1 MNVVI
6 VGLGWVGL
14 TTGSVMAFLGHDV
27 TGFDVNETLV
37 GRLQKGE
44 APFFEPGLA
53 EFTEAQLGAGRLR
66 FTLDLKSALAPAD
79 VIFIAVG
86 TPLTED
92 GQTVDM
98 RFVSQAAMDIGMH
111 LEKGRFRV
119 IVNKSTVPA
128 GSNGWV
134 DSFIGQSLQ
143 ERGIIGQ
150 VDYAVASN
158 PEFLREGSAIRDT
171 IYPDRVVIGAEDT
184 CAVDTLT
191 KLYRPILEQTFPP
204 PPGFPRAEGFNKVPL
219 LKVDPVTAELVKYAA
234 NAFLATKISF
244 INEIANICDLVG
256 ANVADVAAGIGLDSR
271 IGQSFLSAG
280 IGWGGSCFPKDL
292 TALVR
297 ESEVYGYNARLL
309 KAASDVNQLQR
320 MVVVKKLQ
328 DVLKTVRGKTV
339 GVLGLSFK
347 PNTDD
352 LRSAPSIDIIRKLT
366 EIGAVVRAYDPV
378 AMEPFGKMY
387 PEVQV
392 SLCASVNEVAEGA
405 DALILVTEWREFLD
419 CDWPRIRTLMR
430 TPVIID
436 GRNALNKSY
445 LEGLD
450 FVYRG
455 VGV

>member
-1 MNVVI
+1 MNVAI

-14 TTGSVMAFLGHDV
+14 TTGTVMAFLGHNV

-37 GRLQKGE
+37 DQLRKGRV
-44 APFFEPGLA
+44 PFFEPGLA
-53 EFTEAQLGAGRLR
+53 EFTEEQLSAGRLS
-66 FTLDLKSALAPAD
+66 FTLDLKSALGSAD

-98 RFVSQAAMDIGMH
+98 RFVSKAALDIGLH

-143 ERGIIGQ
+143 ERGMSGQ

-158 PEFLREGSAIRDT
+158 PEFLREGSAIQDT

-184 CAVDTLT
+184 RAVDTLT
-191 KLYRPILEQTFPP
+191 ELYRPILKQTFAPP
-204 PPGFPRAEGFNKVPL
+204 PEFPRPGGLDKVPL
-219 LKVDPVTAELVKYAA
+219 LKVDPVTAELIKYAA

-256 ANVADVAAGIGLDSR
+256 ANVADVASGIGLDRR
-271 IGQSFLSAG
+271 IGQAFLSAG

-292 TALVR
+292 TALVQ
-297 ESEVYGYNARLL
+297 EGEVYGYNARLL
-309 KAASDVNQLQR
+309 KATLDVNQLQR
-320 MVVVKKLQ
+320 LVVVRKLQ
-328 DVLKTVRGKTV
+328 DVLKTIRGKTV
-339 GVLGLSFK
+339 GILGLSFK

-352 LRSAPSIDIIRKLT
+352 LRSAPSIDIIRKLS

-378 AMEPFGKMY
+378 AMDRYRIMC
-387 PEVQV
+387 PETPVN
-392 SLCASVNEVAEGA
+392 LCASVNEVSDGA

-436 GRNALNKSY
+436 GRNALNKTY